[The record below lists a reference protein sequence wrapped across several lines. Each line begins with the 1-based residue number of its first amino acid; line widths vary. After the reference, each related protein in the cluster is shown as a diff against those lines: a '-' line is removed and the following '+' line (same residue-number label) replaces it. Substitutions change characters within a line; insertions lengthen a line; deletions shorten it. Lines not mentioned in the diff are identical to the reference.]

1 MSHVVTVPE
10 LLDGHVVLDIEC
22 LDRVYLNAYVP
33 SLQVGGQ
40 VVGFLHGHL
49 GMKIASP
56 AVLEQIG
63 TRFRRAVARFAEN
76 NDIPMVKFGKGIRKI
91 DVMRP
96 LLARAARAGRSKVV
110 AIGWAQ
116 EFHHVWEARK
126 RDTDPSRPP
135 QFSFAIAERRVTC
148 YYFYLWDEDF
158 GGAFIKVC
166 AYFPYPAKV
175 WVNGHEWAKQQL
187 ARAGIGFTA
196 LSNGFASCAD
206 PAALQAICDRLGP
219 GAITVFFERWMSRI
233 PLPLTPADRAAGYWW
248 ELSMRQVEV
257 SRTIVFGAPR
267 NARAFFEALVADNLD
282 LGRPEN
288 VELIFGRAPKGRT
301 GRPPKTPP
309 VSKTAIDRHPRLGPW
324 TTDVTINACY
334 KKSRIKQYLKNG
346 RALRIETVVNSPD
359 DLGVPRRLAHLDE
372 LQARARAV
380 NTRLLQTERVG
391 QGCIFDS
398 PAFARISQPSLT
410 EDGRR
415 APGLRFGDPRVQA
428 LAGALAHTMCAVTGI
443 TSKSLRALM
452 TGLLGTPYT
461 MNQASY
467 DLTRLTRNQLITRVP
482 HRNLYTLTPDG
493 LKFAVFYTKVHD
505 RILRPLMASDQPQ
518 APPPLRHALHTID
531 TEVRR
536 RLDAARLPA
545 AA

>member
-22 LDRVYLNAYVP
+22 LDRVYLNGYVP
-33 SLQVGGQ
+33 SLQAGGQ
-40 VVGFLHGHL
+40 VVAFLHGHL

-56 AVLEQIG
+56 AVFEQIG

-76 NDIPMVKFGKGIRKI
+76 NDIPLVKFGKGTRKI

-96 LLARAARAGRSKVV
+96 LLDRAARAGRSQVV

-116 EFHHVWEARK
+116 EFQHVWEARK

-166 AYFPYPAKV
+166 AYFPYPVKV
-175 WVNGHEWAKQQL
+175 WVNGHEWAKRQL
-187 ARAGIGFTA
+187 ARAGIGFTE

-219 GAITVFFERWMSRI
+219 GTITVFFERWMSRL
-233 PLPLTPADRAAGYWW
+233 PLPLTPADRAGGYWW

-257 SRTIVFGAPR
+257 SRTLVLDAPR

-309 VSKTAIDRHPRLGPW
+309 VCRTAIDRYPFLGPW
-324 TTDVTINACY
+324 TTAVTINAFY
-334 KKSRIKQYLKNG
+334 KKSRIKQYLKDG

-359 DLGVPRRLAHLDE
+359 DLGVARRLHNLDE
-372 LQARARAV
+372 LQARARAA
-380 NTRLLQTERVG
+380 NARLLHTERAG
-391 QGCIFDS
+391 QGCVFDS

-415 APGLRFGDPRVQA
+415 APGLRFGDPRAQA
-428 LAGALAHTMCAVTGI
+428 LAGALAHTLCAVTGI
-443 TSKSLRALM
+443 TNKSLRALM
-452 TGLLGTPYT
+452 TGLLGAPYT

-467 DLTRLTRNQLITRVP
+467 DLARLARNQLIARVP
-482 HRNLYTLTPDG
+482 HRNRYTLTPDG

-518 APPPLRHALHTID
+518 APPPLRQALRTID